1 VEETDVRETRESLEV
16 LEGFEG
22 GWSGYLAF
30 STALVAVVA
39 AIASLQSG
47 DFANRALIEKNQ
59 AVLLQTR
66 AADEWSHYQAKS
78 IKAHLA
84 EFEYRQTHD
93 EEARKRFAGYES
105 ELGDIKARAEKLE
118 RSVES
123 ANEEASRLFERHHH
137 VALSVTTFQIAI
149 ALSALSALLKRK
161 SFWILSIGL
170 SVVGAG
176 LLAAG
181 LLS

>member
-1 VEETDVRETRESLEV
+1 MEEAEVGEIRESLER
-16 LEGFEG
+16 LEGFASN
-22 GWSGYLAF
+22 WSGYLAF
-30 STALVAVVA
+30 TTALVAVIA

-47 DFANRALIEKNQ
+47 DLANRALIEKNQ

-93 EEARKRFAGYES
+93 EEIPKRLAGYES
-105 ELGDIKARAEKLE
+105 ELTDIKGRADQLE
-118 RSVES
+118 RRVEA
-123 ANEEASRLFERHHH
+123 ANEEAGRLFERHHH
-137 VALSVTTFQIAI
+137 LALSVTTFQIAI

-161 SFWILSIGL
+161 SYWLLSLGL
-170 SVVGAG
+170 STVGAALFAMG
-176 LLAAG
+176 W
-181 LLS
+181 LS